1 MSLIVDNVSFS
12 YNKEREILSDIS
24 FELNNGE
31 SIFLLGPNGTGK
43 TTLLKCINHILTP
56 SSGKITINGENIANM
71 TPAMVAKKIGYV
83 PQYNNNVFSMN
94 VIDTIML
101 GRISFAGRRI
111 RTEDKDIV
119 FDLIEKLNLQ
129 KFAFKNINEMSGGER
144 QRVLL
149 QELWRRSRK

>member
-71 TPAMVAKKIGYV
+71 TPAMVAKK
-83 PQYNNNVFSMN
+83 N
-94 VIDTIML
+94 
-101 GRISFAGRRI
+101 RICSA
-111 RTEDKDIV
+111 V
-119 FDLIEKLNLQ
+119 
-129 KFAFKNINEMSGGER
+129 
-144 QRVLL
+144 
-149 QELWRRSRK
+149 